1 MQNTTRAATGT
12 NPFICSTIN
21 KGFLFV
27 YFHPILQPEL
37 PPTDRP
43 AAPADKLASWSKFPV
58 LSALLCRDTHTI
70 VAQAKKKMKKVTE
83 AKEK

>member
-1 MQNTTRAATGT
+1 M
-12 NPFICSTIN
+12 
-21 KGFLFV
+21 V
-27 YFHPILQPEL
+27 YFIPILQPEL

-43 AAPADKLASWSKFPV
+43 AAPADKLASWSKFTV

-70 VAQAKKKMKKVTE
+70 VAQAKKKLKKKNVTE